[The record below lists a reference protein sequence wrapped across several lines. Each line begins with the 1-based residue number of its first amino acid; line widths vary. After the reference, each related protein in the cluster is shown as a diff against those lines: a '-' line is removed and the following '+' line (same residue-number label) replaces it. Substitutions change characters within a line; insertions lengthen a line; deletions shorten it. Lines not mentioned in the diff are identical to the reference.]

1 MNSTHDK
8 TPRYWRFSYIVRRVN
23 MVNNH
28 VINTLN
34 DFLKGQYMGIHA
46 YENYIQKISDEQ
58 IKRELQKIQQELKND
73 ASKVAERIQNLGG
86 KPADSEGIV
95 GSIQGYLNHFTIP
108 NDTSEMLE
116 DALNG
121 ENKGIQMAKE
131 IVRGDLDPESLQL
144 IKELLN
150 KDRSHV
156 ERLRGLIQ

>member
-1 MNSTHDK
+1 
-8 TPRYWRFSYIVRRVN
+8 
-23 MVNNH
+23 
-28 VINTLN
+28 
-34 DFLKGQYMGIHA
+34 
-46 YENYIQKISDEQ
+46 
-58 IKRELQKIQQELKND
+58 
-73 ASKVAERIQNLGG
+73 
-86 KPADSEGIV
+86 
-95 GSIQGYLNHFTIP
+95 
-108 NDTSEMLE
+108 MLE